1 MTVAQ
6 YSSAIARLAAVSGT
20 AAFRLNQNQA
30 RAQLAPEQLAEPVA
44 EIALAGNGHAAE
56 HPDDIIPLD
65 EEELNRLHKF

>member
-1 MTVAQ
+1 MASQ
-6 YSSAIARLAAVSGT
+6 AAELKLLT

-30 RAQLAPEQLAEPVA
+30 RAQLVPEQLAEPVA

-65 EEELNRLHKF
+65 EEALNTLHKF